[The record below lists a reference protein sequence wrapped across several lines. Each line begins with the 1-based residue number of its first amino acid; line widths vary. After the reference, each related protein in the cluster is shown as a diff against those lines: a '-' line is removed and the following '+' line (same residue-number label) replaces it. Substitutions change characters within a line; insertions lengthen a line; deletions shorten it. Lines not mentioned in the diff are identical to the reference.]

1 MFLSVNRR
9 IVALTAAV
17 MCTLPLTACFTEDNS
32 VAGNN
37 IKVSWPFKPVASLSP
52 FSDDAL
58 LNTRLGIAETLVTLD
73 SEGKPAPGLAE
84 SWETPDAK
92 TMVFKLREGVKFHD
106 GTELTAKAV
115 AN

>member
-9 IVALTAAV
+9 IMALTAAV

-52 FSDDAL
+52 FYDDAL

-73 SEGKPAPGLAE
+73 
-84 SWETPDAK
+84 
-92 TMVFKLREGVKFHD
+92 
-106 GTELTAKAV
+106 
-115 AN
+115 

>member
-9 IVALTAAV
+9 IMALTAAV

-84 SWETPDAK
+84 SWEPPTRKP
-92 TMVFKLREGVKFHD
+92 
-106 GTELTAKAV
+106 
-115 AN
+115 